1 MSEPARLHRK
11 ENERKFSS
19 VNNKVS
25 HIGEMVMDHIEAWV
39 LSHAL
44 LCLIVAM
51 CMLMALFV
59 VLLFTLTGVSAVE
72 SGTYYNQFSK
82 IV

>member
-11 ENERKFSS
+11 EERKFSS
-19 VNNKVS
+19 VNKVS
-25 HIGEMVMDHIEAWV
+25 HIGEWLFDHIEAWV

-59 VLLFTLTGVSAVE
+59 ALIFTLTGVSATD
-72 SGTYYNQFSK
+72 SGVVYNQFNN

>member
-11 ENERKFSS
+11 EERKFSS
-19 VNNKVS
+19 VNKVS

-51 CMLMALFV
+51 GMLMALFV
-59 VLLFTLTGVSAVE
+59 ALIFTLTGVSAVE
-72 SGTYYNQFSK
+72 SGAYYNNLNN
-82 IV
+82 II